1 MQVLTQSIPDDVHTW
16 PRSNSVNRRI
26 VLNSRPI
33 GTPSAANFRFEQRAV
48 PTPSAGQV
56 LMRTLYVDGL
66 ENAPQAFISLLEGK
80 RFGNLVIRV
89 ANDKPART
97 HGRQE

>member
-1 MQVLTQSIPDDVHTW
+1 MQVLTQSIPDDVH
-16 PRSNSVNRRI
+16 P
-26 VLNSRPI
+26 L
-33 GTPSAANFRFEQRAV
+33 A
-48 PTPSAGQV
+48 AGQPGQPQDRV
-56 LMRTLYVDGL
+56 SDYRHRYGEFFTQMSTWLEEGKVKFREDIVDGL
-66 ENAPQAFISLLEGK
+66 EHAKQAFISLLEGK

>member
-1 MQVLTQSIPDDVHTW
+1 MQVLTQSIPGDVHTW
-16 PRSNSVNRRI
+16 PQSNSVNRRI
-26 VLNSRPI
+26 
-33 GTPSAANFRFEQRAV
+33 AV
-48 PTPSAGQV
+48 PTTAVATGILHSDWSDEHVARRGEGQV
-56 LMRTLYVDGL
+56 REDVVDDL

-80 RFGNLVIRV
+80 RFGNLVVRV